1 MPVLTSPGDLRQDF
15 GRKPQPVAP
24 GTPATLT
31 ESTAANFNSMLATDL
46 LISKSWNQVSV
57 MEDMSRRYREVTGED
72 DLPGLNMVA
81 TINLFGGLTGGEGG
95 RIRGPFTEEWWS
107 KIREANQQV
116 PEDPLLSLRP
126 DTLNREVSK
135 RVKNIQQRLT
145 NVDARETSILN
156 DIAGLGGGFAGAF
169 VDPINIVTLPFGA
182 SASMGFLK
190 TAVAE
195 GVANA
200 AVEGASQPFI
210 QEYRNELGL
219 PHGND
224 IALRNVIY
232 AALGGAALST
242 AFKGVGKG
250 IESVFDLHSGRSLA
264 DAHEKAVQEGLV
276 DETPKTTAAKKVVRD
291 FENVVEKN
299 PYDPD
304 ALNQN
309 IPKGASVHLRNMQRS
324 MQAAK
329 QGTVPNINVKDN
341 PIPRKTI
348 DLMDQGDLNNYATRQ
363 NLNVKNIEIPER
375 MPRYGDKPDA
385 QLRARLESSER
396 WNDYAEPLIVLQRE
410 DGSMEAVR
418 GLHELEVAK
427 RSGDDIKA
435 NAFVFRQADDW
446 TEGELRMVAASR
458 AIHEG
463 EATASQVA
471 DILDTRPEFF
481 ERLPKGSVARRD
493 APGISAL
500 SDEAK
505 MFMRENN
512 VAENMAARV
521 GDRLLDEGPDTLTP
535 RQQTEVLR
543 VLNEENPETV
553 SEAQTFI
560 DEAIRF
566 VRREDP
572 ETLFPED
579 KPQEFFRKRAAITN
593 RAMKDLEKD
602 SELFNTLIETS
613 ETLPER
619 IPQTPQDVANVL
631 RASIPEVEEL
641 DNALTR
647 AANNFRKTGDLRAAA
662 DDFASK
668 IEEAIRTGRLDGTF
682 AERTR
687 SGPADDRIAEQL
699 RQRAQSKR
707 SNQETIEVAENIGEA
722 TERLDETF
730 RDEVQQLNEDMDP
743 ELQQALRD
751 LTGKEDATMG
761 DLEVPTGR
769 TTEDPATGEITVETK
784 TVNELMEDID
794 NDREFIETV
803 RECV

>member
-145 NVDARETSILN
+145 NVDARETSMLN

-200 AVEGASQPFI
+200 AIEGASQPFI

-232 AALGGAALST
+232 ATLGGAALST

-291 FENVVEKN
+291 FENVVERN

-304 ALNQN
+304 SLNQN
-309 IPKGASVHLRNMQRS
+309 IPNGQSIHLRNMQEAMNATREGRTPDVN
-324 MQAAK
+324 MAE
-329 QGTVPNINVKDN
+329 G
-341 PIPRKTI
+341 PIPRDTVDI
-348 DLMDQGDLNNYATRQ
+348 MDQGDLNNYA
-363 NLNVKNIEIPER
+363 VKQTVRANEINAPER
-375 MPRYGDKPDA
+375 FSRMTDEPEG
-385 QLRARLESSER
+385 RLNER
-396 WNDYAEPLIVLQRE
+396 FREAEDWNQYAEPVMVLKRE
-410 DGSMEAVR
+410 SGELEAVKGIR
-418 GLHELEVAK
+418 ELEVA
-427 RSGDDIKA
+427 RRASDDVKA
-435 NAFVFRQADDW
+435 NAFVFREADGW
-446 TEGELRMVAASR
+446 TLDELRMVATAR
-458 AIHEG
+458 AMDEG
-463 EATASQVA
+463 NVTPRAAA
-471 DILDTRPEFF
+471 DVLNVRPEFL
-481 ERLPKGSVARRD
+481 ERLPEGSVARRD
-493 APGISAL
+493 APGL
-500 SDEAK
+500 SVLSREAK
-505 MFMRENN
+505 QFMVKNQVPENF
-512 VAENMAARV
+512 AARL
-521 GDRLLDEGPDTLTP
+521 GDRLLDDGIQLNP
-535 RQQTEVLR
+535 RQQREVLR
-543 VLNEENPETV
+543 LLQEENPRN
-553 SEAQTFI
+553 I
-560 DEAIRF
+560 DEANTVIDEAVRF
-566 VRREDP
+566 VKQKEQR
-572 ETLFPED
+572 TLFPEEQPD
-579 KPQEFFRKRAAITN
+579 DLFRERAAIVN
-593 RAMKDLEKD
+593 RAMKDLDED
-602 SELFNTLIETS
+602 SELFRVLTETN

-619 IPQTPQDVANVL
+619 IPQTPQGVANVL
-631 RASIPEVEEL
+631 RASIPRVEEL
-641 DNALTR
+641 NNALTR
-647 AANNFRKTGDLRAAA
+647 AANDLRETRNLRTAA
-662 DDFASK
+662 DDFASE
-668 IEEAIRTGRLDGTF
+668 IEEAVRTGRLAGEIP
-682 AERTR
+682 ERAVR
-687 SGPADDRIAEQL
+687 DVSDARDVQRL
-699 RQRAQSKR
+699 RQRAESR
-707 SNQETIEVAENIGEA
+707 ATNQQIIDEAENLESS
-722 TERLDETF
+722 TELMEQRFQQEMDRLDEAM
-730 RDEVQQLNEDMDP
+730 DE
-743 ELQQALRD
+743 ELKTALRT
-751 LTGKEDATMG
+751 LAGEEDPAFG
-761 DLEVPTGR
+761 DMEVPTGR
-769 TTEDPATGEITVETK
+769 TTEDAATVETTVETK
-784 TVNELMEDID
+784 TVDELMEEIND
-794 NDREFIETV
+794 DREFLETV